1 MSETELSKLLRT
13 ILSEISTIKES
24 LAKESETLSKM
35 KSNTEEQQFLIHH
48 GIKGFRDM
56 VLESFEKQSKANKI
70 SRLYS
75 IFMHDKDLTHPHKK
89 ILSYLLE
96 QYDLGKNCFDSINF
110 SRIVKDCKLGKNKA
124 KEYLDL
130 LINKKLIEKQDDGY
144 RVWYCISSC
153 MIPKE
158 GNQ

>member
-1 MSETELSKLLRT
+1 MSEAEMSKLLKT
-13 ILSEISTIKES
+13 ILSEINTIKES
-24 LAKESETLSKM
+24 LAKESEILSNM
-35 KSNTEEQQFLIHH
+35 KNSTEEQQFLIHH
-48 GIKGFRDM
+48 GIKGFKDM
-56 VLESFEKQSKANKI
+56 VLEKFEKQSKENKI

-96 QYDLGKNCFDSINF
+96 QFSLDKNCFQSIHF
-110 SRIVKDCKLGKNKA
+110 SKIVKDCRLGKNKS

-130 LINKKLIEKQDDGY
+130 LTRKGFLEKQNDGY

-153 MIPKE
+153 MLPSE
-158 GNQ
+158 EH

>member
-1 MSETELSKLLRT
+1 MSEAETSKLLRT
-13 ILSEISTIKES
+13 ILSEISTIKKS
-24 LAKESETLSKM
+24 LAKESEILSNM

-48 GIKGFRDM
+48 GIKGFKDM
-56 VLESFEKQSKANKI
+56 VLQNFEKQSKENKI

-96 QYDLGKNCFDSINF
+96 QFSLDKNCFQSIHF
-110 SRIVKDCKLGKNKA
+110 SRIVKECRLGKNKA
-124 KEYLDL
+124 KDYLDL
-130 LINKKLIEKQDDGY
+130 LTQKGFLEKQNDGY

-153 MIPKE
+153 MLPKE
-158 GNQ
+158 NH